1 MILLRDSVQNRYLVM
16 GVFTSIQMRIGVHSN
31 TFNCSQWVRKLSGF
45 IAIFC
50 EKREV
55 INKKLNKKELLG

>member
-1 MILLRDSVQNRYLVM
+1 M